1 MLECPTCQ
9 NQVGAGICKPQ
20 WFRILFVSMSDLT
33 TYVHP
38 AYENVLCSFVT
49 VTLAEFVAHLDDVGS
64 IIVLMERLSLIFN
77 VEAKPSL

>member
-1 MLECPTCQ
+1 MPES
-9 NQVGAGICKPQ
+9 GSAGICRPQ
-20 WFRILFVSMSDLT
+20 WFRIQFLFMSDLT
-33 TYVHP
+33 THVHP
-38 AYENVLCSFVT
+38 AYENVLCSFAA